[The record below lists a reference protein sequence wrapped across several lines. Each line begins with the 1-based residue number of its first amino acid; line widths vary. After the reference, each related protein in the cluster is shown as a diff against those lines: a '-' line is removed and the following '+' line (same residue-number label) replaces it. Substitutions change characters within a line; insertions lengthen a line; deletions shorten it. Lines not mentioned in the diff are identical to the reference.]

1 MNLRTNESTSRGRVK
16 LIVIAVLVALL
27 ALGWILAEPI
37 MKWFHIGHGADRSA
51 ATHEH
56 GAKGAPMALD
66 DATHDGLVR
75 IMAEYE
81 LVRDILANDTMDG
94 VAAAAEALAEATEK
108 TRASAP
114 PALGD
119 ALGRVAGHARELAK
133 AGDIAAARR
142 AFGEAGRDLVPLVAM
157 DGTLEQS
164 LYLFE
169 CPMEQ
174 GFNRWVQKAPS
185 MENPYMGQKMLSCGS
200 RIDWKE
206 YTAELGGDEI
216 AYHTCPMHPSV
227 KQPGPGKCPICGM
240 ELTAVTKRD
249 AASGI
254 IVIDSERR
262 QAIGVKTALVES
274 RAMSRKARVVGKTT
288 YDESRV
294 RDVTLKLSG
303 FVEKLYV
310 NTTGQPVR
318 AGQPLLALY
327 SPELFA
333 AQKELLLAVQSQ
345 RAAGGTGA
353 PDRADY
359 LVESAKKRLEL
370 WGFSRAQVDEI
381 ARTGKAI
388 ERMPV
393 LSPYSGFVIE
403 KNVVEG
409 AAVASGERVFRI
421 AALDVIWV
429 EADVYE
435 RDLGHVSVGA
445 KVTVTFPFLPGDTR
459 EGQVSYIY
467 PYLDPETRTGKIRV
481 ELANA
486 KLDLRPEMFA
496 NVELT
501 SESGEQ
507 LVVPAD
513 SVVDT
518 GQRKLVFLDLGE
530 GRIKPQEIKAGE
542 ANDDWI
548 AVLEGVKEGDR
559 IVTAANF
566 LIAAESR
573 IRSAT
578 ESWGGGGAGHAGH

>member
-1 MNLRTNESTSRGRVK
+1 MTLTTNESNSRGRVK

-37 MKWFHIGHGADRSA
+37 MKWFHIGHGADRA
-51 ATHEH
+51 ASTNENE
-56 GAKGAPMALD
+56 AKGAPMALD
-66 DATHDGLVR
+66 DATHDGLAR
-75 IMAEYE
+75 MMAEYE
-81 LVRDILANDTMDG
+81 LVRGILANDTTDG
-94 VAAAAEALAEATEK
+94 VAAAAAELAEATAK
-108 TRASAP
+108 TRESAP
-114 PALGD
+114 PAIGD
-119 ALGRVAGHARELAK
+119 ALGRIAGHAGGLAK
-133 AGDIAAARR
+133 AGDIVAARR
-142 AFGEAGRDLVPLVAM
+142 AFGELGRDLVPLVAM
-157 DGTLEQS
+157 DGTLAQS

-200 RIDWKE
+200 KIDWKE
-206 YTAELGGDEI
+206 YTAEMGGEEV
-216 AYHTCPMHPSV
+216 AYYTCPMHPSV

-254 IVIDSERR
+254 IVVDSERR
-262 QAIGVKTALVES
+262 QAIGVKTAVVETRALS
-274 RAMSRKARVVGKTT
+274 RSVRVVGRTT

-294 RDVTLKLSG
+294 RDVTLKLGG
-303 FVEKLYV
+303 FVEKLHV

-318 AGQPLLALY
+318 AGQPLLSIY

-345 RAAGGTGA
+345 RSASGTGA
-353 PDRADY
+353 PERADY

-370 WGFSRAQVDEI
+370 WGFSRAQVGEI

-409 AAVASGERVFRI
+409 AAVASGERIFRI

-435 RDLGHVSVGA
+435 RDLASVAVGQRARVS
-445 KVTVTFPFLPGDTR
+445 FQYLPGDAR
-459 EGQVSYIY
+459 EGTVAYIY
-467 PYLDPETRTGKIRV
+467 PYLDPGTRTGKIRI

-486 KLDLRPEMFA
+486 KLELKPEMFA
-496 NVELT
+496 EVELE
-501 SESGEQ
+501 SEGGPQ
-507 LVVPAD
+507 LVVPTD

-518 GQRKLVFLDLGE
+518 GRRKLVFLDLGE
-530 GRIKPQEIKAGE
+530 GRIKPQEVKTGDS
-542 ANDDWI
+542 NDEWI
-548 AVLEGVKEGDR
+548 AVLEGLKEGDR

-573 IRSAT
+573 IRSAA
-578 ESWGGGGAGHAGH
+578 ESWSGGGASHEGH

>member
-1 MNLRTNESTSRGRVK
+1 MKLSTYRTNSRGRVK
-16 LIVIAVLVALL
+16 VVVIAVLVALL

-37 MKWFHIGHGADRSA
+37 MKWFHIGHGAESA
-51 ATHEH
+51 ATGE
-56 GAKGAPMALD
+56 GGSKGTPMVLD
-66 DATHDGLVR
+66 DATREGVASML
-75 IMAEYE
+75 AEYE
-81 LVRDILANDTMDG
+81 VVRGILANDTTAG
-94 VAAAAEALAEATEK
+94 VADAGEALKKATEE
-108 TRASAP
+108 TLEAAP
-114 PALGD
+114 PALID
-119 ALGRVAGHARELAK
+119 ALGRIAGHAGEIAK
-133 AGDIAAARR
+133 AGDLVAARR
-142 AFGEAGRDLVPLVAM
+142 AFGELGRDLVPLVAM
-157 DGTLEQS
+157 DQSLAQS

-174 GFNRWVQKAPS
+174 GFNRWIQKAPS
-185 MENPYMGQKMLSCGS
+185 MENPYKGQSMLTCGS
-200 RIDWKE
+200 KIDWKE
-206 YTAELGGDEI
+206 YSAQLGGDEV
-216 AYHTCPMHPSV
+216 AYYTCPMHPSV
-227 KQPGPGKCPICGM
+227 RQPEPGKCPICGM

-262 QAIGVKTALVES
+262 QAIGVKTALVET
-274 RAMSRKARVVGKTT
+274 RAMSRSVRVVGKTT

-327 SPELFA
+327 SPELYA
-333 AQKELLLAVQSQ
+333 AQKELLLAVASQ
-345 RAAGGTGA
+345 ASATGSSA
-353 PDRADY
+353 PERADY
-359 LVESAKKRLEL
+359 LVEGAKKRLDL
-370 WGFSRAQVDEI
+370 WGFSSAQIAEV
-381 ARTGKAI
+381 ARTGKAV

-409 AAVASGERVFRI
+409 AAVASGERIFRI

-435 RDLGHVSVGA
+435 RDLGHVSVGE

-467 PYLDPETRTGKIRV
+467 PYLDPDTRTGKIRV

-486 KLDLRPEMFA
+486 KLDLKPEMFA

-507 LVVPAD
+507 LVVPTD

-530 GRIKPQEIKAGE
+530 GRIKPQEITTGE
-542 ANDDWI
+542 VNDEWI
-548 AVLEGVKEGDR
+548 AVLTGVKEGDR

-578 ESWGGGGAGHAGH
+578 ESWGGGGDGHAGH

>member
-1 MNLRTNESTSRGRVK
+1 MTLTTNEPNSRGRVK

-37 MKWFHIGHGADRSA
+37 MKWFHIGHGKEQA
-51 ATHEH
+51 AAQHDHE
-56 GAKGAPMALD
+56 AEGAPMSLD
-66 DATHDGLVR
+66 DATRASVER
-75 IMAEYE
+75 MIAEYE
-81 LVRDILANDTMDG
+81 SVRATLANDTIEGIGDAG
-94 VAAAAEALAEATEK
+94 EALAKATEDARK
-108 TRASAP
+108 VAP

-119 ALGRVAGHARELAK
+119 VLGRIAGHAGEIAK
-133 AGDIAAARR
+133 AGDIVAARR
-142 AFGEAGRDLVPLVAM
+142 AFGELGRDLVPLVAM
-157 DGTLEQS
+157 DPALAQS

-174 GFNRWVQKAPS
+174 GFNRWIQKTPS
-185 MENPYMGQKMLSCGS
+185 MENPYKGQAMLSCGS
-200 RIDWKE
+200 KIDWKE
-206 YTAELGGDEI
+206 YTAEMGGEAV
-216 AYHTCPMHPSV
+216 AYYTCPMHPSV

-254 IVIDSERR
+254 IVVDSARR
-262 QAIGVKTALVES
+262 QAIGVKTALVGT
-274 RAMSRKARVVGKTT
+274 RALTRSVRVVGRTT

-303 FVEKLYV
+303 FVEKLHV

-318 AGQPLLALY
+318 AGQPLLSIY

-345 RAAGGTGA
+345 RSASGSGA

-359 LVESAKKRLEL
+359 LVESAKKRLQL
-370 WGFSRAQVDEI
+370 WGFSRGQVDEI

-435 RDLGHVSVGA
+435 RDLASVVVGQTARVS
-445 KVTVTFPFLPGDTR
+445 FQYLPGEVR
-459 EGQVSYIY
+459 EGKVAYVY
-467 PYLDPETRTGKIRV
+467 PYLDPGTRTGKIRI

-486 KLDLRPEMFA
+486 KLDLKPEMFA
-496 NVELT
+496 DVELE
-501 SESGEQ
+501 SQSGEQ
-507 LVVPAD
+507 LVVPTD

-518 GQRKLVFLDLGE
+518 GPRKLVFLDLGE
-530 GRIKPQEIKAGE
+530 GRIKPQEIRTGDS
-542 ANDDWI
+542 NDEWI

-573 IRSAT
+573 IRSAA
-578 ESWGGGGAGHAGH
+578 ESWGGEGAGHAGH